1 MPVVTI
7 SIFKGYSVEFKNK
20 IHNAIH
26 SSIVTAFQIP
36 GSDFNQKIHE
46 YDKDNWKI
54 PPGKSGNFI
63 HIEVFIFPGRT
74 KETKKKLYKGIIA
87 HLEEIGIKKD
97 DVIISLIEV
106 PMQNWAIRGG
116 IPADE
121 VDLGYETN
129 I

>member
-7 SIFKGYSVEFKNK
+7 SIFKGYSVEFKNN
-20 IHNAIH
+20 IHDAIH
-26 SSIVTAFQIP
+26 SSIVAAFQIP
-36 GSDFNQKIHE
+36 GSDFNQKMHE
-46 YDKDNWKI
+46 YDKNNWKI
-54 PPGKSGNFI
+54 PPGKSDNFI

-87 HLEEIGIKKD
+87 NLENIGIKKD

-106 PMQNWAIRGG
+106 PRQNWAIRGG

-121 VDLGYETN
+121 VDLGYKTN